1 MDISASTQTSLDI
14 FRLIIDQ
21 GPLTLYSAST
31 QSSFP
36 LGTIHRHFK
45 EMQRAEKIKSY
56 GDSSDGRKKKPYG
69 PTVHGFVYYS
79 RIDKHIKSRLENY
92 FLLWLDHVDFQDDLK
107 KNGFD
112 VDAIIQNPKKSKE
125 LFRKYVD
132 YCGLIENQLDH
143 LKNDWDSIPRDFAIF
158 IGEVM
163 LLTNQP
169 SHFKTWQEL
178 YLKMPGL
185 RNYADS
191 HLNHMQKLQVKLH
204 KQIRH

>member
-1 MDISASTQTSLDI
+1 MDISNSTQTSLDI

-45 EMQRAEKIKSY
+45 DMEHSEKITVY
-56 GDSSDGRKKKPYG
+56 SDPSKGRKKKPYG
-69 PTVHGFVYYS
+69 PTVFGFVYYS
-79 RIDKHIKSRLENY
+79 RINKHIKSRLENY
-92 FLLWLDHVDFQDDLK
+92 FLLWLDHKDFQDDLV

-112 VDAIIQNPKKSKE
+112 INAIMQNPKKSKE
-125 LFRKYVD
+125 LFHKYVE
-132 YCGLIENQLDH
+132 YCSLIENQLDH
-143 LKNDWDSIPRDFAIF
+143 LKNDWNSIPRDFAVF

-163 LLTNQP
+163 LLTNEP
-169 SHFKTWQEL
+169 SRFKTWQEL

-185 RNYADS
+185 REYADS
-191 HLNHMQKLQVKLH
+191 HLNNMKKLQVKLH
-204 KQIRH
+204 KQVKH

>member
-1 MDISASTQTSLDI
+1 MDISNSTQTSLDI

-45 EMQRAEKIKSY
+45 EMERTEKITAYS
-56 GDSSDGRKKKPYG
+56 GLENGRKKKPYG
-69 PTVHGFVYYS
+69 PTVFGFVYYS

-92 FLLWLDHVDFQDDLK
+92 FLLWLEHKDFQDDLV

-112 VDAIIQNPKKSKE
+112 IDTMMKNPKKSKE

-132 YCGLIENQLDH
+132 YCSLIEEQLDL
-143 LKNDWDSIPRDFAIF
+143 LKNNWNSMPRNLAVF

-163 LLTNQP
+163 LLTNKP
-169 SHFKTWQEL
+169 THFHTWEEL
-178 YLKMPGL
+178 YIKMPGL
-185 RNYADS
+185 RAYADS
-191 HLNHMQKLQVKLH
+191 HLGNMRKLQVKLH
-204 KQIRH
+204 KQVRH

>member
-1 MDISASTQTSLDI
+1 MDISNSLQTNLDI
-14 FRLIIDQ
+14 FRLIIDH
-21 GPLTLYSAST
+21 GPLTLYSANV

-45 EMQRAEKIKSY
+45 EMERTEKIISY
-56 GDSSDGRKKKPYG
+56 SDTSNGRKKKPYG
-69 PTVHGFVYYS
+69 PTVFGLVYYS
-79 RIDKHIKSRLENY
+79 RIDKQIKSKLGNY
-92 FLLWLDHVDFQDDLK
+92 FLLWIDHKNFQDDLT

-112 VDAIIQNPKKSKE
+112 IDAVLNNPKKSKD
-125 LFRKYVD
+125 LFCKYVE
-132 YCGLIENQLDH
+132 YCSLIEGQLDM
-143 LKNDWDSIPRDFAIF
+143 LKNDWNSIPRDFAVF

-169 SHFKTWQEL
+169 NHFRTWQEL

-185 RNYADS
+185 RAHADA
-191 HLNHMQKLQVKLH
+191 HLRNMQKLQGKLH